1 MLTEYMLLFTCKVH
15 CLQTLKHEYMMDH
28 QSQGL
33 CKVSDYVP
41 GCLRYLEK
49 HKFHV
54 FVVYKHVIEM
64 RTWKV
69 QGPCLVKVG

>member
-1 MLTEYMLLFTCKVH
+1 
-15 CLQTLKHEYMMDH
+15 MDH
-28 QSQGL
+28 QSLGL

-64 RTWKV
+64 KKMEGTRSMF
-69 QGPCLVKVG
+69 G